1 MEYAL
6 IFNVLLT
13 FFLKLSADPNL
24 PRNLVDSVVSFI
36 DDFLKKTFL
45 PSLKSDIFEI
55 LARENISAGAR
66 KDMEKCFEKHSVI
79 CDEMNT
85 ESKRFTHFK
94 KVGLPKLTEF
104 IIGSYFKQKI
114 VGNEIVLAPES
125 LYGRCIPLKN
135 SLKMFLGI
143 PGIFDSIMTHITRL
157 NSETH
162 IISSILQGSLWK
174 SKYAPLCINEIVL
187 PLYVFCDELECG
199 NPLGAHAGVNKFV
212 AMYAM
217 LACLPPHLSALMNC
231 ILFYGLFRS
240 SDKKNTSNKGAYKTL
255 IDELNFLSR
264 VGINIDV
271 NGVLKNVKFKLVLF
285 VGDNLGLNSIF
296 GFNESFISH
305 YFCRICKCSKDEASK
320 LCMEDENKL
329 RKRQNYDDDV
339 QRNNASETAAFNY
352 GPSEALN
359 KPPTIVPERVLKHD
373 KLKMSASEALT
384 FVRFFG
390 LIMGEFI
397 PEDDA
402 HYKLYRYLRRILDI
416 LLSPRFIKADAIVL
430 AEFIRKMNSLYIEFY
445 GRLKPKMHFL
455 IHYPAILSKNGPA
468 TCYWTMRFESFHQ
481 PIKNVATS
489 TRSSKNLLKTVV
501 TKMAL
506 QMLYFTHTL
515 DFSKS
520 IKFGSLHLF
529 FNRKSYFENES
540 KNKSYLCYNDVTID
554 GIDYKLGMFL
564 FLGNLNEYCHA
575 HFGEILQIISVD
587 GEIFFSLRVYDE
599 QFFDSHVHA
608 YSVEKTK
615 EERLVNVKC
624 LPIFSPV
631 LFVISNGQSF
641 IATKHG
647 I

>member
-13 FFLKLSADPNL
+13 FFLKLPADPNL

-66 KDMEKCFEKHSVI
+66 KDIEKCFEKHSAI

-94 KVGLPKLTEF
+94 KAGLPKSTEF
-104 IIGSYFKQKI
+104 IIGSHFKEKI

-174 SKYAPLCINEIVL
+174 SKYAPLCLNKIVL
-187 PLYVFCDELECG
+187 PLYVFCNELECG
-199 NPLGAHAGVNKFV
+199 NPLGAHAGVKKFV

-217 LACLPPHLSALMNC
+217 LACLPPHLSASMNR

-271 NGVLKNVKFKLVLF
+271 NGLSLSF
-285 VGDNLGLNSIF
+285 V
-296 GFNESFISH
+296 
-305 YFCRICKCSKDEASK
+305 
-320 LCMEDENKL
+320 
-329 RKRQNYDDDV
+329 
-339 QRNNASETAAFNY
+339 
-352 GPSEALN
+352 
-359 KPPTIVPERVLKHD
+359 
-373 KLKMSASEALT
+373 
-384 FVRFFG
+384 FFE

-402 HYKLYRYLRRILDI
+402 HHKLYRCLRKILDI

-455 IHYPAILSKNGPA
+455 IHYPAILLKNGPA

-489 TRSSKNLLKTVV
+489 TRSSKNLLQTIV

-515 DFSKS
+515 DSSKS

-554 GIDYKLGMFL
+554 GIDYNFSVCMSHRNIHFVDYTGFVYFAHNVTSILMGMSCTQVKKYLWNGRFNEIWVFNQCFVEYL
-564 FLGNLNEYCHA
+564 IQIPILNKIH
-575 HFGEILQIISVD
+575 
-587 GEIFFSLRVYDE
+587 
-599 QFFDSHVHA
+599 
-608 YSVEKTK
+608 TK
-615 EERLVNVKC
+615 C
-624 LPIFSPV
+624 PLPGREMNF
-631 LFVISNGQSF
+631 
-641 IATKHG
+641 
-647 I
+647 